1 MITTKCE
8 HRLTCM
14 IMLMDITLKSAYL
27 TFTMFKCVIDLHLLL
42 NFKLTRF
49 MIEDIEVVTNLFLI
63 IKTKKN

>member
-1 MITTKCE
+1 
-8 HRLTCM
+8 
-14 IMLMDITLKSAYL
+14 MLMDITLKSGCL

-42 NFKLTRF
+42 NFKLTRS